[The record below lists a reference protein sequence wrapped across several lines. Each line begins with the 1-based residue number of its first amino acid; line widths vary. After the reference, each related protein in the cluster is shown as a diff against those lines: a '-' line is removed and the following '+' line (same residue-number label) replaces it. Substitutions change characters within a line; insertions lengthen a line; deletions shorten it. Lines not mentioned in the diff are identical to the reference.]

1 MFTVNN
7 IIIAFFATGLVG
19 IIMITIYLSTQSNKV
34 HHIMKQNKNVS
45 PLLLQKSTQHKFNSI
60 RSKLPNAPSVHQEKI
75 KSALE
80 ELVTNFRNETIC
92 INTYNQGLDNVMK
105 QLKKHC

>member
-7 IIIAFFATGLVG
+7 IIIAFFATGLAG
-19 IIMITIYLSTQSNKV
+19 IVMITIYLSTQSNKV

-45 PLLLQKSTQHKFNSI
+45 PLLLHKSTQYKFNAI
-60 RSKLPNAPSVHQEKI
+60 RTKLHNAPSVQQENI
-75 KSALE
+75 KLTLE

-92 INTYNQGLDNVMK
+92 INTYNKGLDNVMK